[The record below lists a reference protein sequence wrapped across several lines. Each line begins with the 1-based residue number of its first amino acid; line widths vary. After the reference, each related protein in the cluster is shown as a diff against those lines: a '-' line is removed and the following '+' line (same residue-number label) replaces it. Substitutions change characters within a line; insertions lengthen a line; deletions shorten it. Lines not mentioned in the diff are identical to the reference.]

1 MGSGMES
8 ALVDVQWLRQN
19 LADENLV
26 LLDATIAKVGQ
37 PAPPDSYLDTR
48 LPGARDFDMKQV
60 FVDRSARSPNT
71 VPTPA
76 HFEAQARLLGV
87 SRGSLVVIYDHHGV
101 YSSPRAWWMFRAMGH
116 ESVFVLDGGLPS
128 WTEAGLETT
137 GPEAYSGPAGDFEAK
152 PVESWLCLSA
162 QVLEATGDS
171 GTCILDA
178 RPLGRFA
185 ATDPEPRPEVRGG
198 HIPGSRSL
206 PASQLVANG
215 KLLSPGELSE
225 RFTGKLDREQ
235 RLVCSC
241 GSGVTACIVALA
253 AYEQGHR
260 NISVYDGSWAEW
272 GANHDLPLE
281 TGES

>member
-1 MGSGMES
+1 MGSGLES
-8 ALVDVQWLRQN
+8 ALVDVQWLKQH
-19 LADENLV
+19 LTDEKLV

-60 FVDRSARSPNT
+60 FVDKSAPSPNT
-71 VPTPA
+71 VPTPE
-76 HFEAQARLLGV
+76 HFEAQVRSLGV
-87 SRGSLVVIYDHHGV
+87 SRESLVVIYDHHGV

-116 ESVFVLDGGLPS
+116 ESVFVLNGGLPA
-128 WTEAGLETT
+128 WTAAELETV
-137 GPEAYSGPAGDFEAK
+137 GPAAYSGPTGDFDAK
-152 PVESWLCLSA
+152 PAESWLCLSD
-162 QVLEATGDS
+162 QVLEASGDS
-171 GTCILDA
+171 GTSILDA

-198 HIPGSRSL
+198 HIPGSKSL
-206 PASQLVANG
+206 PASQLVADCKLLPPEELTERFAG
-215 KLLSPGELSE
+215 KLN
-225 RFTGKLDREQ
+225 REQ

-260 NISVYDGSWAEW
+260 DISVYDGSWAEW

-281 TGES
+281 TGE

>member
-1 MGSGMES
+1 MGLGMES
-8 ALVDVQWLRQN
+8 PLVDTQWLKEH

-37 PAPPDSYLDTR
+37 PKPPDSYLDMR

-60 FVDRSARSPNT
+60 FVDKSAPSPNT
-71 VPTPA
+71 VPTPQR
-76 HFEAQARLLGV
+76 FENQVRLLGV
-87 SRGSLVVIYDHHGV
+87 SRESLVVIYDHHGV

-116 ESVFVLDGGLPS
+116 ESVFVLNGGLPA
-128 WTEAGLETT
+128 WTAAGLETVA
-137 GPEAYSGPAGDFEAK
+137 PEAYSGPPGDLEAK
-152 PVESWLCLSA
+152 PVESWLCLSD

-171 GTCILDA
+171 ATSIVDA

-198 HIPGSRSL
+198 HIPGSKSL
-206 PASQLVANG
+206 PASQLISDG
-215 KLLSPGELSE
+215 KLLPREALTKQFS
-225 RFTGKLDREQ
+225 GKLDCDQ

-241 GSGVTACIVALA
+241 GSGVTACILALA
-253 AYEQGHR
+253 AYEHGHR

-272 GANHDLPLE
+272 GADQKLPLE
-281 TGES
+281 TGEA